1 MLSRVACLQPYFPRR
16 VPTCVRGWNK
26 FSRYSFRLSLSSPSP
41 SLCFYLLTFVTFIR
55 TLIFINVHDECDFEA
70 ILSHTRASDFEL
82 FASQGEYG
90 KSLMSQSSVHYLCEY
105 YYIHGLFSEDGDG
118 GRERRERGRERE
130 RRARCERGTEIQSAR
145 NHVTGFPFATI
156 ETLRGRSI
164 RGSSYLFDPCSR
176 IFLLSKYLYH
186 FFSCYLRTRSRL
198 LRLFSESCVQSR
210 VIDFIR

>member
-1 MLSRVACLQPYFPRR
+1 MSRVCNRIFRDAFLR
-16 VPTCVRGWNK
+16 VFAVEINFHDTLFVSLSP
-26 FSRYSFRLSLSSPSP
+26 LSLF
-41 SLCFYLLTFVTFIR
+41 SLSFSLFLLTYVRYLYSNSYFYQCTWWMRFRSYLIAHTRERLRVICISRWIR
-55 TLIFINVHDECDFEA
+55 EKLDESKLRALFMWV
-70 ILSHTRASDFEL
+70 LLHTRAF
-82 FASQGEYG
+82 F
-90 KSLMSQSSVHYLCEY
+90 
-105 YYIHGLFSEDGDG
+105 
-118 GRERRERGRERE
+118 GRRRRREREERKRERE

-210 VIDFIR
+210 VIGFIR